1 MAQLIFYASG
11 FEKQS
16 AVYKTSVAIMPEIA
30 YEYSKLLSLYNQFRP
45 TYSYIARQGDQYSYI
60 IPYLVS
66 EQLVNINIRY
76 H

>member
-1 MAQLIFYASG
+1 
-11 FEKQS
+11 
-16 AVYKTSVAIMPEIA
+16 MPEIA

-66 EQLVNINIRY
+66 DQLVNINIRY